1 MFERMIELIEKH
13 ASYGPAMKEAARGK
27 EPLILDY
34 HTHGRGTGYCVSIA
48 KKKHN
53 PLRILGQAEPLE
65 ELVHI
70 KGVGQ
75 EEADCGELMGALGR
89 ELVLHYQLQLPPL
102 VYLNGMPHPAKN
114 A

>member
-1 MFERMIELIEKH
+1 MFENMIQLIEGH
-13 ASYGPAMKEAARGK
+13 ATYGPAMKEAAHGK

-53 PLRILGQAEPLE
+53 PLRILGQAEPLL

-70 KGVGQ
+70 KGVG
-75 EEADCGELMGALGR
+75 EDEAQCDELMGVFGR
-89 ELVLHYQLQLPPL
+89 ELAEHYRLQVPPL
-102 VYLNGMPHPAKN
+102 VYLNGMPHQAP
-114 A
+114 